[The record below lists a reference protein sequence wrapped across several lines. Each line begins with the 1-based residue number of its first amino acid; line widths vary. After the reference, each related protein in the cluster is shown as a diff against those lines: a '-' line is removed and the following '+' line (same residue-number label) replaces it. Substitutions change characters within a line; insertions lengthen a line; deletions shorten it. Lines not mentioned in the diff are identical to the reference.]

1 VAAGDQSDGR
11 LDAPLGFA
19 LAAAA
24 RKLAKFYAKALGE
37 RPLTPAQLVVL
48 RRLWLEDGP
57 ALRDLAPR
65 AGLDPTSLNWLIDQ
79 LEKAGFVER
88 HRDAADR
95 RLVRAWLTDEGRAL
109 ERDLTPEIA
118 RWETALAAELARHH
132 TPEQVTAFRAVLAT
146 VVEALPEGED
156 LWSARVAAWDE
167 RLEALRRALEDEH
180 DPDEPS

>member
-1 VAAGDQSDGR
+1 MTTGERRDGR
-11 LDAPLGFA
+11 LDVPLGFS

-24 RKLAKFYAKALGE
+24 CKLAKLYARALGE

-57 ALRDLAPR
+57 ALRDLALR

-88 HRDAADR
+88 CRDDADR

-109 ERDLTPEIA
+109 ERELAPEIA
-118 RWETALAAELARHH
+118 RWEAALGDELRQHH
-132 TPEQVTAFRAVLAT
+132 TPQQLAAFRAVLAT
-146 VVEALPEGED
+146 IVEVLPEGDD
-156 LWSARVAAWDE
+156 LWAARVAAWDE
-167 RLEALRRALEDEH
+167 RLEALRRALEGEQ